1 MKKEIR
7 RTYVNK
13 NKMGIMYN
21 RENCCKP
28 VEGKHMIDLETW
40 ARKEHYAH
48 FASLDDPFFGIC
60 AKADFT
66 GCYRQAKN
74 DNASFFLYSLHRIL
88 KAANRIE
95 EFRYRIEDG
104 NIVLYDRINASPTIG
119 REDRTLPGKHRIKI
133 QTDERQDKSS
143 GIRCG
148 RHIVGEP
155 GILRCS

>member
-1 MKKEIR
+1 ME
-7 RTYVNK
+7 
-13 NKMGIMYN
+13 IMYN

-66 GCYRQAKN
+66 GCYRLAKN

-88 KAANRIE
+88 KAANRI
-95 EFRYRIEDG
+95 
-104 NIVLYDRINASPTIG
+104 
-119 REDRTLPGKHRIKI
+119 
-133 QTDERQDKSS
+133 
-143 GIRCG
+143 
-148 RHIVGEP
+148 
-155 GILRCS
+155 

>member
-1 MKKEIR
+1 
-7 RTYVNK
+7 
-13 NKMGIMYN
+13 MGIMYN

-48 FASLDDPFFGIC
+48 FASLADPFFGIC

-95 EFRYRIEDG
+95 EF
-104 NIVLYDRINASPTIG
+104 
-119 REDRTLPGKHRIKI
+119 
-133 QTDERQDKSS
+133 
-143 GIRCG
+143 
-148 RHIVGEP
+148 
-155 GILRCS
+155 

>member
-119 REDRTLPGKHRIKI
+119 REDGSFGFGYFGYSEDREEFAGCRFP
-133 QTDERQDKSS
+133 SS
-143 GIRCG
+143 
-148 RHIVGEP
+148 
-155 GILRCS
+155 